1 MNKPATM
8 RAWRI
13 HDYGGVERLTLDTVP
28 VPAVQEGE
36 LLVKVALA
44 SVNPIDWKVREGYLR
59 KALPLSL
66 PRTLGR
72 DCAGTVLESGS
83 AAFQT
88 GERVL
93 AVADAGR
100 DGCQA
105 EYALVPANA
114 AAHIPASVPFE
125 ESLAF
130 AISGTS
136 AWMPL
141 AEITTV
147 SPGMRVLVHAGAG
160 GVGSVGVQLA
170 RHFGAE
176 VFATCGPK
184 NLDFVRSLGA
194 APIDYTREDFVA
206 AAGPCD
212 VVFDTVG
219 GEVHRRSF
227 AALKPGGL
235 LVYINAAPIDPRID
249 PYPPRQD
256 VRVVSAQIRATTE
269 RLEAQLE
276 LAARGVI
283 KGQVGRVFRFEEA
296 RAAYDLVQTGH
307 GRGKVLI
314 TTRPE

>member
-13 HDYGGVERLTLDTVP
+13 HDYGGAERLTLETVP
-28 VPAVQEGE
+28 VPATHEGE
-36 LLVKVALA
+36 LLVKVAVA
-44 SVNPIDWKVREGYLR
+44 SVNPIDWKTREGHLR
-59 KALPLSL
+59 KVMPVPL
-66 PRTLGR
+66 PRILGR
-72 DCAGTVLESGS
+72 DCAGTVVESGS
-83 AAFQT
+83 SAFEP

-93 AVADAGR
+93 AVGDPGR

-105 EYALVPANA
+105 EYALVPAGA
-114 AAHIPASVPFE
+114 SAQIPASVPFE
-125 ESLAF
+125 ESIAF

-141 AEITTV
+141 AEIANLRRGV
-147 SPGMRVLVHAGAG
+147 RVLVHAGAG

-176 VFATCGPK
+176 VFATCSSK
-184 NLDFVRSLGA
+184 NLEFVRSLGA
-194 APIDYTREDFVA
+194 TPIDYTCEDFVA

-235 LVYINAAPIDPRID
+235 LVYINAAPIDPN
-249 PYPPRQD
+249 PLRQD
-256 VRVVSAQIRATTE
+256 VRVVAAQIRTTTE

-283 KGQVGRVFRFEEA
+283 KGQVGRVFPFEQA

-307 GRGKVLI
+307 GRGKVMI